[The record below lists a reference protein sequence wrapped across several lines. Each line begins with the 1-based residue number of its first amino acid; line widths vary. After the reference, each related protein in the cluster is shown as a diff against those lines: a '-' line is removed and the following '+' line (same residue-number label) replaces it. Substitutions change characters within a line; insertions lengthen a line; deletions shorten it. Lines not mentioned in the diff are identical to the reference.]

1 MKNKISELKKK
12 QRHKFSILRKNIHNN
27 SVYDFNYKTLDDL
40 FEINDFKKINIIS
53 SFFSIKTEISTLLL
67 NKYLFKLKKKIVLP
81 TIEFQ
86 SRILV
91 FREYKINE
99 RLKIGKYNIPEPSN
113 KNNKYLPELLF
124 VPCLAFDKKGYR
136 LGYGGGYYDTT
147 FAHFKKINHNCI
159 SIGLAYDDQKVD
171 EVVREKFDCK
181 LDYVLTEKQLYSFL

>member
-86 SRILV
+86 SKILV
-91 FREYKINE
+91 FREYKILTRSLSDNF
-99 RLKIGKYNIPEPSN
+99 RSLKSVTNTKS
-113 KNNKYLPELLF
+113 
-124 VPCLAFDKKGYR
+124 
-136 LGYGGGYYDTT
+136 
-147 FAHFKKINHNCI
+147 
-159 SIGLAYDDQKVD
+159 
-171 EVVREKFDCK
+171 CK
-181 LDYVLTEKQLYSFL
+181 HAENSK